1 MPSAI
6 PDIKKKKNKRKK
18 PLTIKKI
25 TFSVYEDILRQFRY
39 IQDKSVNSSENCVFC
54 TVEQWKKYKGEFF
67 IEKYFLVKV
76 DNESQ
81 EIKRK
86 KKKKVV
92 LFYFRSNQN
101 KIGETGEV
109 KGVFVHLEL
118 MRNVF
123 GVHEICL
130 SITVHFY
137 FAIYARGRLFTWMN
151 IQEQFGKCNG
161 NGWLNVCLTSKN
173 H

>member
-92 LFYFRSNQN
+92 LFYLGQTRIRLEKLERSRECLCIQSSC
-101 KIGETGEV
+101 V
-109 KGVFVHLEL
+109 MCLEF
-118 MRNVF
+118 MK
-123 GVHEICL
+123 
-130 SITVHFY
+130 
-137 FAIYARGRLFTWMN
+137 YA
-151 IQEQFGKCNG
+151 
-161 NGWLNVCLTSKN
+161 
-173 H
+173 